1 MFFFKTFVVCI
12 KSLCY
17 YVFMKNTAQEQKHK
31 AQSFYMFLMMLAAF
45 FWGTTFVAQ
54 SKGAE
59 HVGAYTYLAGRSW
72 ISFFLMALMI
82 QGIGFWQK
90 KKKDHVPATKA
101 RRRHIILGS
110 LCCGFFLFAASAAQQ
125 VGIAYT
131 TTAKSGFLTAMYVV
145 LVPVFSLFFGKK
157 VRPLVFACVGLSVV
171 GLYLLCMKDGYSLGF
186 GDMITL
192 VSALLFTFQILCVS
206 HFSHGVYGPTL
217 AAGMFLVEAV
227 LATVGM
233 LWTEKLSLVSL
244 RAATGSILYA
254 AVFSG
259 CVAYTLQVVV
269 QKHLSAT
276 LASIAM
282 CCESVFSA
290 LAGWIVLGQT
300 LSGRE
305 LSGCVIIFVSILTAS
320 LVSTEKA

>member
-1 MFFFKTFVVCI
+1 
-12 KSLCY
+12 
-17 YVFMKNTAQEQKHK
+17 
-31 AQSFYMFLMMLAAF
+31 
-45 FWGTTFVAQ
+45 
-54 SKGAE
+54 
-59 HVGAYTYLAGRSW
+59 
-72 ISFFLMALMI
+72 
-82 QGIGFWQK
+82 
-90 KKKDHVPATKA
+90 
-101 RRRHIILGS
+101 
-110 LCCGFFLFAASAAQQ
+110 
-125 VGIAYT
+125 
-131 TTAKSGFLTAMYVV
+131 MYVV

-192 VSALLFTFQILCVS
+192 VSALLFTFQILCVG

-227 LATVGM
+227 FATVGM